1 MAHSTAALAG
11 MRGRAARGG
20 GGGGGVGA
28 GGGAP
33 TSGWAYTKAGRALGA
48 SPRAGGWRGPR
59 PGLLLRP
66 LRGNASGDDGDDASR
81 AQFLSAHDSP
91 STAYPGR
98 LRRSPQPW
106 APGREAEGEHTN
118 TPPFVTPG
126 RKMAAAAAPGR
137 RGLRDRQAPRGPSL
151 PFAAAA
157 AATAVRPPRP
167 GVNASAEAFATV
179 HVDRGGSPL
188 PPPRVR
194 RHSSSSRRRRR
205 RRRSSPTGAGA
216 AARLPPPPR
225 RRRRRRPQRPQR
237 PQRRSPS
244 GARARLEG

>member
-1 MAHSTAALAG
+1 
-11 MRGRAARGG
+11 
-20 GGGGGVGA
+20 
-28 GGGAP
+28 
-33 TSGWAYTKAGRALGA
+33 
-48 SPRAGGWRGPR
+48 
-59 PGLLLRP
+59 
-66 LRGNASGDDGDDASR
+66 
-81 AQFLSAHDSP
+81 
-91 STAYPGR
+91 
-98 LRRSPQPW
+98 
-106 APGREAEGEHTN
+106 
-118 TPPFVTPG
+118 
-126 RKMAAAAAPGR
+126 MAAAAAPGR

-151 PFAAAA
+151 PLCSRRRRYG
-157 AATAVRPPRP
+157 RPPTRP

-205 RRRSSPTGAGA
+205 RRSSPTGAGA
-216 AARLPPPPR
+216 AARLPPPPRR